1 MIPVTA
7 HVHIKRGIEGG
18 GRDLFLSPLRSA
30 GRLMVICHCTH
41 VATLT
46 GMSGFHLFTCD
57 VFFQSMVL
65 IAVAGDIPAAVYMSI
80 RWAETAAA
88 EAAAAAEEDEEEPG
102 E

>member
-1 MIPVTA
+1 
-7 HVHIKRGIEGG
+7 
-18 GRDLFLSPLRSA
+18 
-30 GRLMVICHCTH
+30 
-41 VATLT
+41 
-46 GMSGFHLFTCD
+46 
-57 VFFQSMVL
+57 MVL